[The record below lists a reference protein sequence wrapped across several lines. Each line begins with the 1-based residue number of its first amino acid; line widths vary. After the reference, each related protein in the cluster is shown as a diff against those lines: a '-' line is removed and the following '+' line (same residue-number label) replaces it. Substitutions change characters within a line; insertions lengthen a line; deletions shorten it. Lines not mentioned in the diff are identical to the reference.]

1 MFDFLRRL
9 QLKRKGL
16 SCGRTRRKQ
25 SDNALIQLLWEN
37 PWIKALIFV
46 GFLMGMTFLI
56 LSKPSAQTVFDYE
69 GEGYRAVLLAA
80 VIFLAALAQFYLNHP
95 GNFQENGRVVLVF
108 GSILVHVGLVSFA
121 IRLVDGNAALDMNYL
136 FLLAPIAF
144 APMLLSVLLGRNL
157 GIFAAVCV
165 TLFGALMVTPEY
177 VLSFVV
183 VSLIVSVTG
192 VYVTNQIRRR
202 SRLIRAGF
210 YTGFVVLLLGFALGF
225 IDMPAL
231 DGPAEV
237 EWRAFG
243 LRCLMPIGVGVATA
257 TLIGGILPMIESM
270 FRITTSI
277 SWLEL
282 SDLNHP
288 LLRRM
293 TLEAPGTYHHS
304 LVVANLAEAA
314 AEAIGSNATM
324 CRVCSYFHDIGK
336 LIKPEYCI
344 ENIGE
349 GENPHDD
356 LTPNMSV
363 LIIMSHVKDGVDLA
377 IKHKLNNAIIDVIEE
392 HHGTSLVYFFYRR
405 ALDQK
410 EEIERLVTE
419 GKANEE
425 DMPEVDEESF
435 RYPGPKPS
443 TRESG
448 IISLADAVE
457 GASRTLQKPTP
468 LKIEQLVDEIVRSRV
483 RDAQLDE
490 CDLTLH
496 ELAEIKKSFCATL
509 RSMLHNRITYPKETS
524 EVEDQKKLERRS
536 QGKAIEE
543 KKKKAQPR
551 EEETEKQVARSGKA
565 V

>member
-1 MFDFLRRL
+1 MFDSFRRL

-25 SDNALIQLLWEN
+25 SDNALLEIFWEN
-37 PWIKALIFV
+37 PWIKACIFI
-46 GFLMGMTFLI
+46 GFLASSVLLVLYRPGQATE
-56 LSKPSAQTVFDYE
+56 FDSE
-69 GEGYRAVLLAA
+69 MLRAVSFGA

-95 GNFQENGRVVLVF
+95 RNFQENGRVLLIF
-108 GSILVHVGLVSFA
+108 GSVLLNVALVWGVCHIVESNSLPS
-121 IRLVDGNAALDMNYL
+121 NYV
-136 FLLAPIAF
+136 FLLSPVAL
-144 APMLLSVLLGRNL
+144 APMLISVMLGRGL
-157 GIFAAVCV
+157 GVFAAVFA
-165 TLFGALMVTPEY
+165 TLYSA
-177 VLSFVV
+177 
-183 VSLIVSVTG
+183 LIVPIAEVLPFIIVGLIASVAG
-192 VYVTNQIRRR
+192 VYVTDQTRRR

-210 YTGFVVLLLGFALGF
+210 YTGLIILLLGLVVGYV
-225 IDMPAL
+225 DVSGL
-231 DGPAEV
+231 WSSGKLN
-237 EWRAFG
+237 WRVVASHG
-243 LRCLMPIGVGVATA
+243 LIPIGVGVATA
-257 TLIGGILPMIESM
+257 TVVGGILPMIESL
-270 FRITTSI
+270 FRVTTEI

-304 LVVANLAEAA
+304 LVVANLSEAA
-314 AEAIGSNATM
+314 AENIGCNATM
-324 CRVCSYFHDIGK
+324 CRVCAYFHDIGK
-336 LIKPEYCI
+336 LVKPEYCI

-349 GENPHDD
+349 AENPHDD

-405 ALDQK
+405 ALDQR
-410 EEIERLVTE
+410 EEVERLVAE

-425 DMPEVDEESF
+425 DVPDVDEDSF

-468 LKIEQLVDEIVRSRV
+468 LKIEQLIDEIVRSRV
-483 RDAQLDE
+483 RDGQLDE
-490 CDLTLH
+490 CDLTLA
-496 ELAEIKKSFCATL
+496 ELTEIKKSFSTTL
-509 RSMLHNRITYPKETS
+509 RSMMHNRITYPKETT
-524 EVEDQKKLERRS
+524 EDEDQKKEERRT
-536 QGKAIEE
+536 QGKAIE
-543 KKKKAQPR
+543 KKRKSQVKDAAEEQPVVSTRKA
-551 EEETEKQVARSGKA
+551 G
-565 V
+565 